1 MDEQNLCN
9 KVGKKQHFDTGLP
22 GEKKTQ
28 TQAAVINNQKRT
40 QGTDTCPERMKQSS
54 TSSNPSPGSSIG
66 ETSPP
71 SPRKKQNKQK
81 ISDFENHQEC
91 LQDNHIYNF
100 KEQKPAFKGPPHHL
114 CGLKQHKNTRLKSVR
129 TTDVGDPLTNPAVSV
144 LEAGT
149 SWYTP
154 QGLSHWQEPFM

>member
-1 MDEQNLCN
+1 
-9 KVGKKQHFDTGLP
+9 
-22 GEKKTQ
+22 
-28 TQAAVINNQKRT
+28 
-40 QGTDTCPERMKQSS
+40 MKQSS

-71 SPRKKQNKQK
+71 SPHKKAKQTKK
-81 ISDFENHQEC
+81 IDFENHQEC

-129 TTDVGDPLTNPAVSV
+129 TTDVGDALTNLAVSV

-149 SWYTP
+149 GWYTP